1 VRIPFLRLAS
11 SLAVSLGHDPKPYNK
26 QLSELRYS
34 GIKTEGAASLLEVI
48 RDKYIHTATRTA
60 RAWWFGDSSLFQEW
74 ESVKLAALCISANRA
89 AFYYTHALCSL
100 STAKIRCWKHGNVI
114 PVILNV
120 VSRHDTFDVKSILH
134 FEPLSWWALELY
146 NNGVLLIRVM
156 VDILVLSPDLDSG
169 RGVVGSTVPQWV
181 PFRVPGSPWGP
192 FWGFGSPFSL
202 F

>member
-1 VRIPFLRLAS
+1 M
-11 SLAVSLGHDPKPYNK
+11 SLGHDPKPYNK

-48 RDKYIHTATRTA
+48 RCVVLSQVPQLKVVVEWLIHTVIKRNFLPQGQVHPHCNQDSPSLVI
-60 RAWWFGDSSLFQEW
+60 WWQFQEW

-169 RGVVGSTVPQWV
+169 RGVVGSTVCH
-181 PFRVPGSPWGP
+181 FCDG
-192 FWGFGSPFSL
+192 
-202 F
+202 